1 MKLLELNNI
10 SIDYKTIEGNIRAV
24 DKVSI
29 SVENGDILGLVGE
42 SGCGKTTLIKSII
55 GLLPQNGVVVEGEI
69 LFENENLLNLT
80 NNQMRQKRWND
91 ISMITQSAM
100 NSLNPVYKIGWQIV
114 EAIQSHKDISKENA
128 FKKAEQLFDLVG
140 LERGRLNDYPHQY
153 SGGMKQRAIIA
164 MALALNPKII
174 IADEPTTA
182 LDVVVQS
189 QILERINKLL
199 ENYHGSMILV
209 THDISVIAQTCTKV
223 AVMYGGKIAEYGP
236 VSQVLKKPSHPYTM
250 GLKNAFPSLIGEKK
264 ELISIPGTP
273 PNLLHD
279 IKGCRFKD
287 RCPFAIEKCF
297 CEQPDKISI
306 DEGFF
311 YCHRGEE
318 REKLRELASKQNTW
332 LDDNFKELQY
342 E

>member
-1 MKLLELNNI
+1 MKLLELNNV

-24 DKVSI
+24 DKISLSI
-29 SVENGDILGLVGE
+29 EDGEILGLVGE

-55 GLLPQNGVVVEGEI
+55 GLLPQNGTVAEGEI
-69 LFENENLLNLT
+69 FFENENLLKFT
-80 NNQMRQKRWND
+80 KEEMRKKRWKD

-100 NSLNPVYKIGWQIV
+100 NSLNPVYKISWQIV
-114 EAIQSHKDISKENA
+114 EAIQAHKEISKEEA
-128 FKKAEQLFDLVG
+128 YKRAEELFELVG
-140 LERGRLNDYPHQY
+140 LEKGRLNDYPHQY

-199 ENYHGSMILV
+199 ENYQGSMILV
-209 THDISVIAQTCTKV
+209 THDMSVIAQTCTKV
-223 AVMYGGKIAEYGP
+223 AVMYGGKIVEYGH
-236 VSQVLKKPSHPYTM
+236 VKQVFKEPNHPYTM

-264 ELISIPGTP
+264 DLISIPGTP
-273 PNLLHD
+273 PNLLYE

-287 RCPFAIEKCF
+287 RCPFSIEKCLM
-297 CEQPDKISI
+297 EQPKITNI
-306 DEGFF
+306 KEGFF
-311 YCHRGEE
+311 YCHREEE
-318 REKLRELASKQNTW
+318 REKLRVLASQQETW
-332 LDDNFKELQY
+332 LQENIE

>member
-1 MKLLELNNI
+1 MKLLELNNV

-24 DKVSI
+24 DKISLSI
-29 SVENGDILGLVGE
+29 EDGEILGLVGE

-55 GLLPQNGVVVEGEI
+55 GLLPQNGIVAEGEI
-69 LFENENLLNLT
+69 FFENENLLKFT
-80 NNQMRQKRWND
+80 KEEMRKKRWKD

-100 NSLNPVYKIGWQIV
+100 NSLNPVYKISWQIV
-114 EAIQSHKDISKENA
+114 EAIQAHKEISKEEA
-128 FKKAEQLFDLVG
+128 YKRAEELFELVG
-140 LERGRLNDYPHQY
+140 LEKGRLNDYPHQY

-199 ENYHGSMILV
+199 ENYQGSMILV
-209 THDISVIAQTCTKV
+209 THDMSVIAQTCTKV
-223 AVMYGGKIAEYGP
+223 AVMYGGKIVEYGH
-236 VSQVLKKPSHPYTM
+236 VKQVFKEPNHPYTM

-264 ELISIPGTP
+264 DLISIPGTP
-273 PNLLHD
+273 PNLLYE
-279 IKGCRFKD
+279 IKGCRFID
-287 RCPFAIEKCF
+287 RCPFSIEKCLK
-297 CEQPDKISI
+297 EQPKITNI
-306 DEGFF
+306 KEGFF
-311 YCHRGEE
+311 YCHREEE
-318 REKLRELASKQNTW
+318 REKLRVLASQQETW
-332 LDDNFKELQY
+332 LQENIE